1 MARTKTVTKAPILR
15 KGETETETDFTYNE
29 VNRCVIRFNRAA
41 VVYLEYNSETEAVS
55 VLIENELTG
64 VTKTL
69 TGTAEQEV

>member
-15 KGETETETDFTYNE
+15 NGENSEIDFTYNE

-41 VVYLEYNSETEAVS
+41 VVYLEYNSDTDAVS
-55 VLIENELTG
+55 VLIDNELTG

-69 TGTAEQEV
+69 TGTAEQEG